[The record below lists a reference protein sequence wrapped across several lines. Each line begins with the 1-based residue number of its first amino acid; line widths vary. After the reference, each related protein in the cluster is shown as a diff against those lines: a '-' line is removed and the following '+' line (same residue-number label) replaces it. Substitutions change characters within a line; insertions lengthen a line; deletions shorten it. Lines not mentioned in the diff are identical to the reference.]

1 MLAVL
6 IFSFLFGGFQAAPKP
21 DTLTLEY
28 CYSRIQDHYPIA
40 KKIELQNKITELN
53 KKIANTGSYPQFNFG
68 ATATYQSEVTSFPG
82 GGQIPGPELSK
93 DQYKATVDVS
103 QSIYNGGSVGIR
115 KNLEDVRGQQ
125 QQQSTRV
132 QLHQLKEQVNQ
143 VYFGILLARQQL
155 QTTGILLKTLQTQIN
170 DVKSK
175 VKNGVLLPNQQYI
188 LQAELIKAEQ
198 DSTEIQSNIQSG
210 FDVLGQLIG
219 QEVNPQTT
227 LKTPEAEPAYQD
239 QNGLTKLRPEFGL
252 FEANRKAL
260 NYQKELAQT
269 NKIPSVAAFGTAAYG
284 RPGFN
289 VFENDL
295 HPYYIIGLR
304 LQWSLWGAKNASSKQ
319 QVYDLQQKSI
329 TEEERAFEKQ
339 LRASLGKIREQIE
352 ALKKQ
357 IQRDQKIIGLRK
369 KVVAVAASQ
378 MKNGSATATE
388 YITELNKETQARMA
402 MMMHKT
408 KLTQAKIEYETTL
421 GISNNR

>member
-6 IFSFLFGGFQAAPKP
+6 LFSILFSGFQADQP

-28 CYSRIQDHYPIA
+28 CYSRIQDHYPVA
-40 KKIELQNKITELN
+40 QKLELQDKITRLN
-53 KKIANTGSYPQFNFG
+53 KKIANTGSYPQLNFG
-68 ATATYQSEVTSFPG
+68 ATVTYQSEVTAFPG

-93 DQYKATVDVS
+93 DQYKVTMDVS
-103 QSIYNGGSVGIR
+103 QSIYNGGTVGVR
-115 KNLEDVRGQQ
+115 KNLEEARGQQ
-125 QQQSTRV
+125 QKQSTKV

-155 QTTGILLKTLQTQIN
+155 QTTGVLLETLRTQIR
-170 DVKSK
+170 DVKAK
-175 VKNGVLLPNQQYI
+175 VKNGALLPDQQYI

-198 DSTEIQSNIQSG
+198 DSTDIQSNIQSG

-219 QEVNPQTT
+219 QKVNPQTP
-227 LKTPEAEPAYQD
+227 LKTPDADPVYQD

-252 FEANRKAL
+252 FAANRKAL
-260 NYQKELAQT
+260 DYQKELAQA

-295 HPYYIIGLR
+295 HPYYIVGLR
-304 LQWSLWGAKNASSKQ
+304 LQWSLWGAHNASSQQ

-339 LRASLGKIREQIE
+339 LKASLSKIHEQIK
-352 ALKKQ
+352 ALQKQ
-357 IQRDQKIIGLRK
+357 IKRDRKIIRLRE
-369 KVVAVAASQ
+369 KVVDVAASQ
-378 MKNGSATATE
+378 MKNGTATATE
-388 YITELNKETQARMA
+388 YVTELNKETQARMA
-402 MMMHKT
+402 MKMHKM
-408 KLTQAKIEYETTL
+408 KLAQAKIEYQTTL